1 MRSEQNGLL
10 TILSFSKNTK
20 MSKISIAQLT
30 HLYDDHADAVYR
42 FSLRLCCGRH
52 ADAEDLTQETFVA
65 AMDSWKRFLG
75 KSTVRTW
82 LFRIA
87 LYRHQ
92 AQTRRTAP
100 TQVALLETV
109 PTSENL
115 AAQAMLRLT
124 LSDALATLPDILHEA
139 FILVKCEGMTYREAA
154 TLLGV
159 PQGTVQSR
167 VHEACCRLRQQLAYL
182 EN

>member
-1 MRSEQNGLL
+1 
-10 TILSFSKNTK
+10 
-20 MSKISIAQLT
+20 MSKISVTQLT
-30 HLYDDHADAVYR
+30 HLYDAHADAVYR
-42 FSLRLCCGRH
+42 FSLRLCRGRH

-92 AQTRRTAP
+92 AQNRRIIP
-100 TQVALLETV
+100 TQVAFLETV
-109 PTSENL
+109 PTNENL
-115 AAQAMLRLT
+115 AAQTVLSLT
-124 LSDALATLPDILHEA
+124 LSDALATLPDIIHEA
-139 FILVKCEGMTYREAA
+139 FVLVKCEGMTYKEAA
-154 TLLGV
+154 TLIGV
-159 PQGTVQSR
+159 PQGTVRSR
-167 VHEACCRLRQQLAYL
+167 VHEACCRLRQQLVHL